1 MIGDLAAGEAS
12 SVNWVDVVIVALVI
26 AAVGNGL
33 MSGALTQALSLGG
46 LAVGV
51 FLGAD
56 LAPKFTRL
64 ATNPNT
70 KTAIALV
77 CVFGTAGLL
86 AAVGRVLGS
95 LAARR
100 LRATPLRSIDAGLGV
115 LTAVV
120 VTLLV
125 AWLVGN
131 MLANDPTRPLA
142 TEVQRSAILRF
153 LDRHLPPAPPVVARI
168 QRLLDAG
175 GLPQVFAQL
184 EPHAAPTLALP
195 ASPLVQA
202 AFGHA
207 AASTLK
213 IEGIAC
219 SQIQEGSGFVVAP
232 GLVVTNA
239 HVLAGVRQPFIL
251 VNGVMT
257 AAVPILFDPNLDIAV
272 MRDPSINEP
281 SLQLAATTVP
291 RGTAGAV
298 VGYPGGGPLTAR
310 AAVVL
315 TELRAIGRNI
325 YGTATTQR
333 NIYEIEGVVR
343 PGNSGGPL
351 IELDGT
357 VIGVVFA
364 RSSLNNDIGYAL
376 TSTDVR
382 TQTLRAETLDAPVPT
397 GPCTAG

>member
-1 MIGDLAAGEAS
+1 M
-12 SVNWVDVVIVALVI
+12 NWVDVVIVVLVI

-46 LAVGV
+46 LALGV

-56 LAPKFTRL
+56 LAPTFTRT

-70 KTAIALV
+70 KGAIALV

-95 LAARR
+95 WAARR

-125 AWLVGN
+125 AWLLGN

-251 VNGVMT
+251 VNGVKT

-325 YGTATTQR
+325 YGTSTTQR

-351 IELDGT
+351 IEPDGT

-382 TQTLRAETLDAPVPT
+382 TQTLRAETLDAPAPT

>member
-1 MIGDLAAGEAS
+1 MLGNTSAPDPSRDFTVLGRIS
-12 SVNWVDVVIVALVI
+12 RSWHVW
-26 AAVGNGL
+26 AVGQK
-33 MSGALTQALSLGG
+33 S
-46 LAVGV
+46 
-51 FLGAD
+51 
-56 LAPKFTRL
+56 
-64 ATNPNT
+64 
-70 KTAIALV
+70 
-77 CVFGTAGLL
+77 
-86 AAVGRVLGS
+86 
-95 LAARR
+95 
-100 LRATPLRSIDAGLGV
+100 PLRSIDAGLGV

-184 EPHAAPTLALP
+184 EPNAAPTLALP

-219 SQIQEGSGFVVAP
+219 GEIQEGSGFVVAP

-239 HVLAGVRQPFIL
+239 HVLAGVRRPFIV
-251 VNGVMT
+251 VNGVKT

-272 MRDPSINEP
+272 MRDPSVNEP

-315 TELRAIGRNI
+315 AELRATGRNI

-351 IELDGT
+351 IEPDGT

-364 RSSLNNDIGYAL
+364 RSSLNGDIGYAL

-382 TQTLRAETLDAPVPT
+382 TQTLRAETLDTPAPT

>member
-1 MIGDLAAGEAS
+1 
-12 SVNWVDVVIVALVI
+12 VNWVDVVIIVLLI
-26 AAVGNGL
+26 AAIGNGL
-33 MSGALTQALSLGG
+33 LSGALTQAFSLGG
-46 LAVGV
+46 LALGV

-56 LAPKFTRL
+56 LAPTFTRI
-64 ATNPNT
+64 ATDPNT
-70 KTAIALV
+70 KAAAALL

-86 AAVGRVLGS
+86 AGVGRVVGS
-95 LAARR
+95 FAARR

-115 LTAVV
+115 VTAVV

-125 AWLVGN
+125 AWLVGS

-142 TEVQRSAILRF
+142 TEIQRSAILRF

-168 QRLLDAG
+168 QRLIDAG

-184 EPHAAPTLALP
+184 EPHSAPTLALP

-202 AFGHA
+202 AFAHA

-213 IEGIAC
+213 IEGVAC
-219 SQIQEGSGFVVAP
+219 SRIQEGSGFVVAP

-239 HVLAGVRQPFIL
+239 HVLAGMRQPFIL
-251 VNGVMT
+251 VNGVRT
-257 AAVPILFDPNLDIAV
+257 SAVPVLFDPNLDIAV
-272 MRDPSINEP
+272 MRDPSLNEP
-281 SLQLAATTVP
+281 SLPLAPTTFP
-291 RGTAGAV
+291 RGTTAAV
-298 VGYPGGGPLTAR
+298 VGYPGGGPITAH

-333 NIYEIEGVVR
+333 NIYEIESIVR

-351 IELDGT
+351 IEPDGT

-376 TSTDVR
+376 TSPAVR
-382 TQTLRAETLDAPVPT
+382 TQTLRAESLDTPTPT

>member
-1 MIGDLAAGEAS
+1 M
-12 SVNWVDVVIVALVI
+12 NWVDVVILVLVI
-26 AAVGNGL
+26 AAIGNGL
-33 MSGALTQALSLGG
+33 LSGAFTQALSLGG
-46 LAVGV
+46 LALGL

-56 LAPKFTRL
+56 LAPTFTRM
-64 ATNPNT
+64 ATDPNT
-70 KTAIALV
+70 KAAVALL

-86 AAVGRVLGS
+86 AAVGRVVGS
-95 LAARR
+95 FAARR
-100 LRATPLRSIDAGLGV
+100 LRATPLRSIDAALGV
-115 LTAVV
+115 VTAVV

-142 TEVQRSAILRF
+142 TEIQRSAILRF

-168 QRLLDAG
+168 QRLIDAG

-184 EPHAAPTLALP
+184 EPHSARTLALP
-195 ASPLVQA
+195 ASPSVQA
-202 AFGHA
+202 AFAHA

-213 IEGIAC
+213 IEGVAC
-219 SQIQEGSGFVVAP
+219 SRIQEGSGFVVAP

-239 HVLAGVRQPFIL
+239 HVLAGMRQPFIL
-251 VNGVMT
+251 VNGVRT
-257 AAVPILFDPNLDIAV
+257 SAVPVLFDPNLDIAV

-281 SLQLAATTVP
+281 SLLLAPTTFP

-298 VGYPGGGPLTAR
+298 VGYPGGGPITAD

-333 NIYEIEGVVR
+333 NIYEIESIVR

-351 IELDGT
+351 IEPDGT

-376 TSTDVR
+376 TSLDVR
-382 TQTLRAETLDAPVPT
+382 TQTLRAESLDTPTPT

>member
-1 MIGDLAAGEAS
+1 
-12 SVNWVDVVIVALVI
+12 VNWVDVVIIVLLI
-26 AAVGNGL
+26 AAIGNGL
-33 MSGALTQALSLGG
+33 LSGALTQAFSLGG
-46 LAVGV
+46 LALGV

-56 LAPKFTRL
+56 LAPTFTRI
-64 ATNPNT
+64 ATDPNT
-70 KTAIALV
+70 KAAAALL
-77 CVFGTAGLL
+77 CVFGTAGLF
-86 AAVGRVLGS
+86 AGVGRVVGS
-95 LAARR
+95 FAARR

-115 LTAVV
+115 VTAVV

-125 AWLVGN
+125 AWLVGS

-142 TEVQRSAILRF
+142 TEIQRSAILRF

-168 QRLLDAG
+168 QRLIDAG

-184 EPHAAPTLALP
+184 EPHSAPTLALP

-202 AFGHA
+202 AFAHA

-213 IEGIAC
+213 IEGVAC
-219 SQIQEGSGFVVAP
+219 SRIQEGSGFVVAP

-239 HVLAGVRQPFIL
+239 HVLAGMRQPFIL
-251 VNGVMT
+251 VNGVRT
-257 AAVPILFDPNLDIAV
+257 SAVPVLFDPNLDIAV
-272 MRDPSINEP
+272 MRDPSLNEP
-281 SLQLAATTVP
+281 SLPLAPTTFP
-291 RGTAGAV
+291 RGTTAAV
-298 VGYPGGGPLTAR
+298 VGYPGGGPITAH

-333 NIYEIEGVVR
+333 NIYEIESIVR

-351 IELDGT
+351 IEPDGT

-376 TSTDVR
+376 TSPAVR
-382 TQTLRAETLDAPVPT
+382 TQTLRAESLDTPTPT

>member
-1 MIGDLAAGEAS
+1 M
-12 SVNWVDVVIVALVI
+12 NWVDVVIIVLLI
-26 AAVGNGL
+26 AAIGNGL
-33 MSGALTQALSLGG
+33 LSGALTQAFSLGG
-46 LAVGV
+46 LALGV

-56 LAPKFTRL
+56 LAPTFTRI
-64 ATNPNT
+64 ATDPNT
-70 KTAIALV
+70 KAAAALL

-86 AAVGRVLGS
+86 AGVGRVVGS
-95 LAARR
+95 FAARR

-115 LTAVV
+115 VTAVV

-125 AWLVGN
+125 AWLAGS

-142 TEVQRSAILRF
+142 TEIQRSAILRF

-168 QRLLDAG
+168 QRLIDAG

-184 EPHAAPTLALP
+184 EPHSAPTLALP

-202 AFGHA
+202 AFAHA

-213 IEGIAC
+213 IEGVAC
-219 SQIQEGSGFVVAP
+219 SRIQEGSGFVVAP

-239 HVLAGVRQPFIL
+239 HVLAGMRQPFIL
-251 VNGVMT
+251 VNGVRT
-257 AAVPILFDPNLDIAV
+257 SAVPVLFDPNLDIAV
-272 MRDPSINEP
+272 MRDPSLNEP
-281 SLQLAATTVP
+281 SLPLAPTTFP
-291 RGTAGAV
+291 RGTTAAV
-298 VGYPGGGPLTAR
+298 VGYPGGGPITAH

-333 NIYEIEGVVR
+333 NIYEIESIVR

-351 IELDGT
+351 IEPDGT

-376 TSTDVR
+376 TSPAVR
-382 TQTLRAETLDAPVPT
+382 TQTLRAESLDTPTPT

>member
-1 MIGDLAAGEAS
+1 M
-12 SVNWVDVVIVALVI
+12 NWVDVVIVVLVI

-46 LAVGV
+46 LALGV

-56 LAPKFTRL
+56 LAPTFTRT

-70 KTAIALV
+70 KAAIALV

-239 HVLAGVRQPFIL
+239 HVLAGVRRPFIV
-251 VNGVMT
+251 VNGVKT

-272 MRDPSINEP
+272 MRDPSVNEP
-281 SLQLAATTVP
+281 SLQLAASTVP

-315 TELRAIGRNI
+315 AELHATGRNI

-351 IELDGT
+351 IEPDGT

-382 TQTLRAETLDAPVPT
+382 TQTLRAETLDTPAPT

>member
-1 MIGDLAAGEAS
+1 
-12 SVNWVDVVIVALVI
+12 VNWVDVVILVLVI
-26 AAVGNGL
+26 AAIGNGL
-33 MSGALTQALSLGG
+33 LSGALTQALSLGG
-46 LAVGV
+46 LALGL

-56 LAPKFTRL
+56 LAPTFTRM
-64 ATNPNT
+64 ATDPNT
-70 KTAIALV
+70 KAAVALL

-86 AAVGRVLGS
+86 AAVGRVVGS
-95 LAARR
+95 FAARR
-100 LRATPLRSIDAGLGV
+100 LRATPLRSIDAALGV
-115 LTAVV
+115 VTAVA

-142 TEVQRSAILRF
+142 TEIQRSAILRF

-168 QRLLDAG
+168 QRLIDAG

-184 EPHAAPTLALP
+184 EPHSARTLALP
-195 ASPLVQA
+195 ASPSVQA
-202 AFGHA
+202 AFAHA

-213 IEGIAC
+213 IEGVAC
-219 SQIQEGSGFVVAP
+219 SRIQEGSGFVVAP

-239 HVLAGVRQPFIL
+239 HVLAGMRQPFVL
-251 VNGVMT
+251 VNGVRT
-257 AAVPILFDPNLDIAV
+257 SAVPVLFDPNLDIAV

-281 SLQLAATTVP
+281 SLLLAPTTFP
-291 RGTAGAV
+291 RGTTGAV
-298 VGYPGGGPLTAR
+298 VGYPGGGPITAD

-333 NIYEIEGVVR
+333 NIYEIESIVR

-351 IELDGT
+351 IEPDGT

-376 TSTDVR
+376 TSPDVR
-382 TQTLRAETLDAPVPT
+382 TQTLRAESLDTPTPT